1 MSTALRPQIP
11 AIDLLK
17 RGWELTQPN
26 LLPLAAAVL
35 LVAAISTVASAISG
49 GIGGFLVQGP
59 LAYGLFALSR
69 NASLGRPVEFQ
80 QLFDGFQRFVPTFV
94 AGLLIGLFESI
105 AGVVGLMLC
114 LFPAI
119 IFVPLVAMLYSLT
132 YLYMLEEG
140 LDAWPAM
147 EKSRLTVMANLG
159 QWVVFSLLLAVVNF
173 IGAIPC
179 GLGLLITVPVTTV
192 ALTLAFD
199 LECGSHNAPP
209 TLPPGALDKATPPL
223 GDA

>member
-17 RGWELTQPN
+17 RAWELTQPN
-26 LLPLAAAVL
+26 LFPLAAATL
-35 LVAAISTVASAISG
+35 LVSVICGAAGGISG
-49 GIGGFLVQGP
+49 GIGGLVVQGP
-59 LAYGLFALSR
+59 LAYGLFSLTR

-105 AGVVGLMLC
+105 AGVVGILLC
-114 LFPAI
+114 VLPAI

-132 YLYMLEEG
+132 YLYMHEEG

-147 EKSRLTVMANLG
+147 EKSRTTIMANLG
-159 QWVVFSLLLAVVNF
+159 QWIVFSLLLAVVNM
-173 IGAIPC
+173 IGAMCC
-179 GLGLLITVPVTTV
+179 GIGLLISVPVTTV

-199 LECGSHNAPP
+199 LERSNSVPPLPTGSVDD
-209 TLPPGALDKATPPL
+209 LTPPL

>member
-1 MSTALRPQIP
+1 MSATMRPQIP

-17 RGWELTQPN
+17 RAWELTQPN
-26 LLPLAAAVL
+26 LLPMAAAVL
-35 LVAAISTVASAISG
+35 LIAAISTAASAVSG

-80 QLFDGFQRFVPTFV
+80 QLFEGFQRFVPTFV
-94 AGLLIGLFESI
+94 AGLLIGLFEGI
-105 AGVVGLMLC
+105 AGFVGLLMCVL
-114 LFPAI
+114 PAI

-132 YLYMLEEG
+132 YLYMVEEG

-147 EKSRLTVMANLG
+147 EKSRTTVLANLG
-159 QWVVFSLLLAVVNF
+159 QWIVFTLLLAVINF

-179 GLGLLITVPVTTV
+179 GLGLLITVPVSAV

-199 LECGSHNAPP
+199 LERGTRNAPP
-209 TLPPGALDKATPPL
+209 LPTGGLDDVSPPL